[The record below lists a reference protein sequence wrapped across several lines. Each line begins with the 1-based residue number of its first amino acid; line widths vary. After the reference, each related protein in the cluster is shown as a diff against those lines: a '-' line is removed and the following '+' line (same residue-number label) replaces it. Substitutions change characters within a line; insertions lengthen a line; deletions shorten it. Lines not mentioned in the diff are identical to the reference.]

1 MKVKTTYLEMLAR
14 PERMVPPPREG
25 RVVVHAKKPSVAYYR
40 FLYDAVGRDYDW
52 TSRKK
57 LTDAE
62 LAALLNDPRLEVHV
76 LMADGVPAGFAELD
90 RRIDGEV
97 ELVQFW
103 LISEI
108 IGQGLGRY
116 FLRWTVDG
124 AGTYGPRRFWLHTC
138 TKDHPAALPNYLK
151 AYLRRWPSRQPGDT
165 DGLPAAEAPAT
176 GAGGKFRLGSRFSC
190 RR

>member
-1 MKVKTTYLEMLAR
+1 MTDKVSYLQMFAHPR
-14 PERMVPPPREG
+14 RVVPPPRDALA
-25 RVVVHAKKPSVAYYR
+25 VVHARQPTVAYYR

-57 LTDAE
+57 LSDAE

-90 RRIDGEV
+90 RRTEGEI
-97 ELVQFW
+97 ELVQFG
-103 LISEI
+103 LMPAF

-116 FLRWTVDG
+116 LIHWVIDK
-124 AGTYGPRRFWLHTC
+124 AWSYGPRRFWLHTC

-151 AYLRRWPSRQPGDT
+151 AGFTVYKEEVKDQG
-165 DGLPAAEAPAT
+165 
-176 GAGGKFRLGSRFSC
+176 
-190 RR
+190 

>member
-1 MKVKTTYLEMLAR
+1 MKVKITYLQMFA
-14 PERMVPPPREG
+14 PPQ
-25 RVVVHAKKPSVAYYR
+25 RVVPAPQGGLAVIHARKLSVAYYR

-57 LTDAE
+57 LSDAE

-90 RRIDGEV
+90 RRTEGEI
-97 ELVQFW
+97 ELVQFG
-103 LISEI
+103 LLPQF

-116 FLRWTVDG
+116 FLQWTIEK
-124 AGTYGPRRFWLHTC
+124 AWSYQPRRMWLHTC

-151 AYLRRWPSRQPGDT
+151 AGFTVYKEEGT
-165 DGLPAAEAPAT
+165 E
-176 GAGGKFRLGSRFSC
+176 
-190 RR
+190 